1 MTDLN
6 SRPARSGRRLT
17 ASLSTSIPDYLY
29 EALKKK
35 ADEERRSLADMT
47 RMILE
52 DALEAP
58 RGD

>member
-1 MTDLN
+1 MTELT
-6 SRPARSGRRLT
+6 SKRAPSGPKFPNT
-17 ASLSTSIPDYLY
+17 LSTSIPDYLWD
-29 EALKKK
+29 ALNKK
-35 ADEERRSLADMT
+35 ALEERRTLSDMT